1 MFNSRLFP
9 IVAAVAI
16 AAPFTAAA
24 GEPLT
29 ASVLLRAIQEID
41 VPARE
46 AGVLSAVPARE
57 GERVTKGELLA
68 QIEDAQAQVELGR
81 ATFEWEMASKVAE
94 NDVSVRFAR
103 KSLEVAEAE
112 LARATLSIEQY
123 PKSVSMSEMDHL
135 RLTVERTVLEIEQ
148 AEHKLDL
155 ADTNQKLRQSEVQ
168 AARLNV
174 ERRKI
179 AAPADGIVAQVHR
192 QQGEWVQPGDKVL
205 RILRIDRLR
214 AEGFIGVD
222 QLRPDLVGS
231 PVTLTIPRYDDA
243 KRKFTG
249 KIVFVSPETDP
260 INGQIRIWAELEN
273 SDLRLRPGLR
283 GEMTIDAQNPE
294 TERPEIP
301 RPKQSGH

>member
-1 MFNSRLFP
+1 MFSLR
-9 IVAAVAI
+9 IVLVVVATAITAPLAA
-16 AAPFTAAA
+16 T

-29 ASVLLRAIQEID
+29 ASVLLRAIHEID

-46 AGVLSAVPARE
+46 AGVLADVPARE
-57 GERVTKGELLA
+57 GRRVSEGELLA
-68 QIEDAQAQVELGR
+68 QIQDSLARVELGR

-112 LARATLSIEQY
+112 FARATLSIKQY

-135 RLTVERTVLEIEQ
+135 RLTVERTALEIEQ

-155 ADTNQKLRQSEVQ
+155 AATNQKLRQSEVQ
-168 AARLNV
+168 AAQLSV

-179 AAPADGIVAQVHR
+179 YAPADGIVAQILR
-192 QQGEWVQPGDKVL
+192 RRGEWVKPGDKVL

-214 AEGFIGVD
+214 AEGFISVD

-231 PVTLTIPRYDDA
+231 PITLTIPRFNDA
-243 KRKFTG
+243 KKTFTG
-249 KIVFVSPETDP
+249 EIVFVSPETDP
-260 INGQIRIWAELEN
+260 VNGQIRVWAELEN
-273 SDLRLRPGLR
+273 SDLRLRPGLH
-283 GEMTIDAQNPE
+283 GEMTIKAPTPE
-294 TERPEIP
+294 TE
-301 RPKQSGH
+301 